1 MPSRIESQRPI
12 QSMMTLSHSESAA
25 TGAPPWPPA
34 SRAWW
39 AVGVFCIAAVLSYS
53 DRQILSLLVDPIRAD
68 LHATDVQVGLLQGA
82 AFALIYAVAGI
93 GLGRAADV
101 LPRRLV
107 IVAGVVVWSLATLA
121 CGYATSFWGLFAARA
136 VVGIG
141 EAALAPAAMSIITD
155 SFPVN
160 RRGAATG
167 TFLMG
172 MIVGG
177 GVALAL
183 GGAILQA
190 AESGAMRG
198 LPIIGALAPWRAGL
212 VILGLLGLP
221 VAALAATVP
230 EPRRRHLAGGASGRP
245 LPLQDAA
252 RRLAA
257 LWPVLAPLYAAM
269 GLSSLCDFAI
279 LNWIPT
285 FLIRRFGVGV
295 AEIGGVLGAVVI
307 AGGVLGSV
315 GAGIVADRMVK
326 RGGASSRLLLAVGAM
341 LAGIVSTLFILAP
354 SPPLV
359 FALAGVWIFA
369 STTGQSIGITV
380 LQELAP
386 GDARG
391 LSVSIVSLIN
401 IGLGLALGAALPA
414 LILEHVLHDPT
425 AVGAAITAVALPCA
439 LVATALYR
447 IALAAARKIDKP

>member
-1 MPSRIESQRPI
+1 
-12 QSMMTLSHSESAA
+12 MMTTPNIDGSLAGEA
-25 TGAPPWPPA
+25 PWPAP

-68 LHATDVQVGLLQGA
+68 LHATDVQIGLLQGA
-82 AFALIYAVAGI
+82 AFALIYAVAGVA
-93 GLGRAADV
+93 LGRAADV

-107 IVAGVVVWSLATLA
+107 IVAGIVIWSLATVA
-121 CGYATSFWGLFAARA
+121 CGYATSFWTLFAARA
-136 VVGIG
+136 AVGIG

-183 GGAILQA
+183 GGIILQA
-190 AESGAMRG
+190 AQSGALRG
-198 LPIIGALAPWRAGL
+198 LPIVGGLAPWRAGL

-221 VAALAATVP
+221 AATLALTVP
-230 EPRRRHLAGGASGRP
+230 EPRRRHLIAGATGRP
-245 LPLQDAA
+245 VPLRDAA
-252 RRLAA
+252 RRLAL
-257 LWPVLAPLYAAM
+257 LWPVLLPLYAAM

-279 LNWIPT
+279 LNWTPT
-285 FLIRRFGVGV
+285 LLSRRFGVGV

-307 AGGVLGSV
+307 VGGVLGSA
-315 GAGIVADRMVK
+315 GAGVVADRMVK

-341 LAGIVSTLFILAP
+341 VAGILSTLFVLAP
-354 SPPLV
+354 LPAV
-359 FALAGVWIFA
+359 IFALAGVWIFA
-369 STTGQSIGITV
+369 STTGQAVGITV

-401 IGLGLALGAALPA
+401 IGVGLALGAALPA
-414 LILEHVLHDPT
+414 LILEHVLHDPA

-439 LVATALYR
+439 VVATLLYR
-447 IALAAARKIDKP
+447 LALSAAREIDKS